1 MIKALALLFERQPS
15 TPSVLPPP
23 RVPPKKISFKWA
35 EHERLLRPSLRPP
48 RPPVWLEHGER
59 FRSLN
64 FLDSVVRTS
73 RRARIWLGGAARGRA
88 IFAWNCCL
96 WLPFQFRDSCWVS
109 LVCLH

>member
-48 RPPVWLEHGER
+48 RPPVWLEHHPALTNCFFHSSALIGSSEVPYTAST
-59 FRSLN
+59 FTW
-64 FLDSVVRTS
+64 SVNKPRWRPSDT
-73 RRARIWLGGAARGRA
+73 RAA
-88 IFAWNCCL
+88 
-96 WLPFQFRDSCWVS
+96 
-109 LVCLH
+109 